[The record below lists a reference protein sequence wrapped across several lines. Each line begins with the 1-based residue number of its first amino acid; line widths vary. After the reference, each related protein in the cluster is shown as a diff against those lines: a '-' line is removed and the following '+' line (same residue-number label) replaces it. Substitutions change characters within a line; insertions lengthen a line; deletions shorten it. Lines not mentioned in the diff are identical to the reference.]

1 MATGRLEPHEDNDP
15 NHVFMYKQDEYWP
28 VRENRLKEK
37 LCDFIR
43 ESKEGISTLVRVF
56 QAEKDMLYEK
66 RRSDAVTKSI
76 TTDGFVGINVPKDY
90 DCLYEELVAHL
101 SEDLY
106 TTSELM
112 IVYVREQILK
122 PRCVN
127 GHPTVVMRRFTME
140 YDAFYDSFTSLSS
153 SISGMSL
160 TNGSPVSPQRSA
172 ARPPIPESSTSSTSS
187 HQGDGRY
194 PERAG
199 SRKRKYEYISM
210 DIDDD

>member
-1 MATGRLEPHEDNDP
+1 MATGKLEPHEDSDP

-28 VRENRLKEK
+28 IRENRLKEK

-43 ESKEGISTLVRVF
+43 ESKEGISPLVRVF
-56 QAEKDMLYEK
+56 QAEKGMLYEK
-66 RRSDAVTKSI
+66 RRSDAVKKSVM
-76 TTDGFVGINVPKDY
+76 TDGFVGIDAPKDY
-90 DCLYEELVAHL
+90 EYLYDELVARL

-112 IVYVREQILK
+112 IVYVREQIWK

-140 YDAFYDSFTSLSS
+140 YDAFYDSFASLSS

-160 TNGSPVSPQRSA
+160 TNGNSGGQRSA
-172 ARPPIPESSTSSTSS
+172 ARPPILESSASSTSS
-187 HQGDGRY
+187 HQGNGRY

-199 SRKRKYEYISM
+199 SRKRKFEYISM
-210 DIDDD
+210 DLEDD